1 MPNLTAA
8 PEARWEFTNRA
19 DLERYLAE
27 SFNLDP
33 QRPGQHRLSGRE
45 LREMGI
51 NPRRSRSGTVLN
63 PFLARATS
71 PTGIISIGG
80 VSLDAREAAPSVSL
94 ANTWLPDPDTGFE
107 RCADD
112 NGRRVTYRR
121 SDGSLVRMEIWL
133 DSTFGFWS
141 AGGEIVTNG
150 LDFVAARIHGVRF
163 FTAVGPTC
171 AADNPK
177 VENGQNDDE
186 LEQSDWGTPISEKPR
201 RYLAA
206 FQVQWGNRRFL
217 EILSTGSDCAVVGPV
232 PLPVEFPDDWP
243 PLESDPV
250 PGRLTVGP
258 RRVAINDR
266 LGGGPSEARIRIS
279 NTHDQPREVT
289 VRPIEPLPNPGPFLP
304 LVRGTFT
311 NTPGVLTVP
320 ANGSVETVVRFE
332 GTGGFGSLQAR
343 LELAG
348 DGELFP
354 VTVTGH
360 VLQEIGGF

>member
-1 MPNLTAA
+1 MPDPIAA
-8 PEARWEFTNRA
+8 PEARWKFSDRA
-19 DLERYLAE
+19 DLEHYLAE
-27 SFNLDP
+27 SFGLDP
-33 QRPGQHRLSGRE
+33 QHPDQLVLSGRA
-45 LREMGI
+45 LRDMGI
-51 NPRRSRSGTVLN
+51 DPRRGRSGAMLN

-80 VSLDAREAAPSVSL
+80 VSLDTREIIPAVSH
-94 ANTWLPDPDTGFE
+94 AVICQSDPDTGFE

-121 SDGSLVRMEIWL
+121 SDGSTIRMEVWL

-141 AGGEIVTNG
+141 AGGEIATNG

-163 FTAVGPTC
+163 FTPVGPTC

-177 VENGQNDDE
+177 VENGANDDE
-186 LEQSDWGTPISEKPR
+186 LDQSDWGTPLSEKPR

-206 FQVQWGNRRFL
+206 FQVQWGNRRFV
-217 EILSTGSDCAVVGPV
+217 EILSTESDCLVVGQV
-232 PLPVEFPDDWP
+232 PLPEEFPDDWP
-243 PLESDPV
+243 PLEPDPV

-258 RRVAINDR
+258 RRVTINDR
-266 LGGGPSEARIRIS
+266 PGGGPSVARIRIG

-289 VRPIEPLPNPGPFLP
+289 VGPIEPRPHQGPLLPSA
-304 LVRGTFT
+304 RGRFT
-311 NTPGVLTVP
+311 NQSGVLTVP
-320 ANGSVETVVRFE
+320 ANGSVETVVRFD

-343 LELAG
+343 LEISG
-348 DGELFP
+348 DGQRFP

-360 VLQEIGGF
+360 VLQVIGGF